1 MSVALNMIVGPYE
14 EPFLEAAI
22 LSTKDLCWDFVLIDT
37 APDNN
42 PNRMIMENVIFK
54 LPKYDKRVRI
64 IDMPRGEDKD
74 FSFAAARELAR
85 VNTESEWVLRFDADE
100 VLHEDNIHEIKAAMQ
115 IAEREGYTGIECGF
129 YHHMIYPWLYQYIE
143 PRVILMRTNC
153 FSWKS
158 SPSVH
163 ETPNLKGKI
172 FHTGIKYHHY
182 GYCRGQEEVFKRW
195 KLYMEIDN
203 NPHWYD
209 GYDPNNIIT
218 DRLEVCQNLKGTHP
232 KVVQETLERMF
243 GGVVPFEVREVARFE
258 TVGTKVGVINAEIWN
273 PSIMVEEVKRL
284 MSVEEYEYIAIC
296 NDKYRNLAPMIGE
309 FQGNVGM
316 VKSQGVSLIKRGVF
330 LQIGFPKNLEDAILH
345 EGFSI
350 KEV

>member
-1 MSVALNMIVGPYE
+1 MKVSGFTIVRNGIKYFY
-14 EPFLEAAI
+14 PFREAI
-22 LSTKDLCWDFVLIDT
+22 LSILPICDELIVNVGNSEDNTLEVIKSIDSNKIKILNRTWDMSLRDGGKVLSIES
-37 APDNN
+37 N
-42 PNRMIMENVIFK
+42 
-54 LPKYDKRVRI
+54 
-64 IDMPRGEDKD
+64 
-74 FSFAAARELAR
+74 AAL
-85 VNTESEWVLRFDADE
+85 VKCSGDWCFYIQADE